1 MESFEVYLPLGLN
14 TNLDLIAFESHVQSC
29 NCMIFSRDPI
39 IPITVSAPETF
50 SDSGL
55 IVTNVT
61 RSHLIKAY
69 MLTVQLNAHKLVHCW
84 WKARIRLCNLLMTP
98 TNKKFNY

>member
-61 RSHLIKAY
+61 SSDLIKAY
-69 MLTVQLNAHKLVHCW
+69 MLTVQLNAHKLVYC
-84 WKARIRLCNLLMTP
+84 
-98 TNKKFNY
+98 